1 MRASRFHRLLVCY
14 VPAIDLREVAA
25 GAFPYVSRLLSSYP
39 SVRFRTQ
46 PTTDQLATLF
56 TGTWPHEHGLWG
68 PRLKPD
74 WRRRVPY
81 QRLVDILPD
90 IATTTA
96 QCALHALRG
105 PIDLATMPPR
115 RCRRFDLLRFNIKQL
130 DDVAKVL
137 QPINGMPS
145 LYTVVG
151 ARRSRYVYHDDF
163 WDLDRLF
170 DTVGNGDFTLEMVDV
185 HCLDHLQHWNMAD
198 RRRIREFYRGVDEF
212 VAALHTKSL
221 SRGLGFV
228 VLSDHGMEP
237 IHRVVDLR
245 EALRCLELPADAYD
259 VFIENSKATLWFHD
273 RDAGARIV
281 AALRSSDLGTLVT
294 REEMRAH
301 NLVFDDNRYG
311 DAYFYAGL
319 GHTFFPNDFHQPLA
333 SLVKTVADRQQ
344 RRRFRMPWHQA
355 DHGYLPHND
364 CEIGFMVLAEDG
376 YGAIDEFVALIDLAP
391 TLLDLLQLPR
401 PDTMKG
407 RVVLCR
413 RRAHVA

>member
-1 MRASRFHRLLVCY
+1 MRANRFHRLLVCY

-25 GAFPYVSRLLSSYP
+25 GAFPYVSRLLSCYP

-74 WRRRVPY
+74 WRRRMPG
-81 QRLVDILPD
+81 QRLVDLLPD
-90 IATTTA
+90 LATTTA

-115 RCRRFDLLRFNIKQL
+115 RRRRFDWLRFNIKQL

-198 RRRIREFYRGVDEF
+198 RRRIGEFHQGVDEF

-237 IHRVVDLR
+237 VHRVVDLR
-245 EALRCLELPADAYD
+245 EELRCLDLPADAYD
-259 VFIENSKATLWFHD
+259 VFIENSKATFWFHD
-273 RDAGARIV
+273 HDAGARIV
-281 AALRSSDLGTLVT
+281 AGLGSSEVGTLVK
-294 REEMRAH
+294 REEMRAY
-301 NLVFDDNRYG
+301 NLMFDDNRYG

-333 SLVKTVADRQQ
+333 SLVKTVSDRQQ
-344 RRRFRMPWHQA
+344 RRRFRVPWHQA
-355 DHGYLPHND
+355 DHGYLPAND

-376 YGAIDEFVALIDLAP
+376 YEAIDEFVALIDIAP
-391 TLLDLLQLPR
+391 TLLDLLQLSR
-401 PDTMKG
+401 PDTMRG
-407 RVVLCR
+407 RVALHR